1 MCGGSG
7 GEIPNAAAIKKKTR
21 KQRARK
27 ISVTESAGCLSGS
40 GASKFTVLRPPTYT
54 YQEQSAGSHYGGGNG
69 SSGMDFII
77 LLLHLFLI
85 IHVNNLW

>member
-77 LLLHLFLI
+77 LLLRLF
-85 IHVNNLW
+85 